1 MFKNL
6 IKTFLLTEL
15 GKGLRL
21 TLKNLFVKKVTVQY
35 PE

>member
-1 MFKNL
+1 MFKRL

-21 TLKNLFVKKVTVQY
+21 TLKNLFVRK
-35 PE
+35 